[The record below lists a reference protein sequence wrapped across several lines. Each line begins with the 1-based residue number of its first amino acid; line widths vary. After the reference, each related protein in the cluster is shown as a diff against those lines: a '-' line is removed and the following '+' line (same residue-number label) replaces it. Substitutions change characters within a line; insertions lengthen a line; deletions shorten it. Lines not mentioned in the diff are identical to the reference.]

1 MQSYQKRES
10 FMTSNSRLS
19 RMKKRS
25 VMELHEH
32 FEEENNAEVG
42 VMKLSL
48 KEKETSALRSLQR
61 FD

>member
-32 FEEENNAEVG
+32 FEDENNAEVE
-42 VMKLSL
+42 VVQCSFIVYNL
-48 KEKETSALRSLQR
+48 K
-61 FD
+61 